1 MFHENWYNDK
11 QIDILIKTVKG
22 NMGLLEGS
30 IIEIGC
36 WEGKSTIAIANAC
49 YPEQLEAVDTWGGN
63 YDEDPKHPSVIL
75 AKQRDV
81 YAEFKNNIA
90 KYTKGNVEAIKLD
103 CFEYLKNKSG
113 PIKFCHIDASHD
125 YYSVKKTIEML
136 LPKLVNGAILCGDDY
151 GSGKHKRLY
160 GGVKRAV
167 MEMCPNHGAIRRF
180 WIYKHIVRRK

>member
-1 MFHENWYNDK
+1 MFHENWYNNK
-11 QIDILIKTVKG
+11 QIEILVKTVNNIKS
-22 NMGLLEGS
+22 LEGS
-30 IIEIGC
+30 IVEIGC

-49 YPEQLEAVDTWGGN
+49 YPEILEAVDTWEGN
-63 YDEDPKHPSVIL
+63 YDEDPNHPSVLL
-75 AKQRDV
+75 AKERDIFS
-81 YAEFKNNIA
+81 EFKNNIS
-90 KYTKGNVEAIKLD
+90 KLTKGNVLPIRQD

-136 LPKLVNGAILCGDDY
+136 LLKLVDGGILCGDDY

-167 MEMCPNHGAIRRF
+167 KEMCPGHNIIGRF
-180 WIYKHIVRRK
+180 WSYQYKEK